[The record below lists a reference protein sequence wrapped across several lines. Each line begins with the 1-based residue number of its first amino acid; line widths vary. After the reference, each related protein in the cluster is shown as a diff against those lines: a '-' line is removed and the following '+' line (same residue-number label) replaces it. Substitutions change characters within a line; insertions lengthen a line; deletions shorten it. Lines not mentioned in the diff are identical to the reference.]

1 MSRDKYL
8 KPFTII
14 FRKADLDKDGI
25 LNEEDLMELLTYTEC
40 YKDNIKDQAKKI
52 FNTLDQNNN
61 KSFTF
66 SDLVNYFSKEMI
78 EFTDEEGKKL
88 ELSVLDKLSNY

>member
-8 KPFTII
+8 KPFTTI

-25 LNEEDLMELLTYTEC
+25 LSEEELIELLTYTEC
-40 YKDNIKDQAKKI
+40 YKDNIREQAKKI
-52 FNTLDQNNN
+52 FNILDPNNN

-66 SDLVNYFSKEMI
+66 SDLVNFFSKEI
-78 EFTDEEGKKL
+78 IDYTDEDGKKL
-88 ELSVLDKLSNY
+88 ELNVLDKLSNY